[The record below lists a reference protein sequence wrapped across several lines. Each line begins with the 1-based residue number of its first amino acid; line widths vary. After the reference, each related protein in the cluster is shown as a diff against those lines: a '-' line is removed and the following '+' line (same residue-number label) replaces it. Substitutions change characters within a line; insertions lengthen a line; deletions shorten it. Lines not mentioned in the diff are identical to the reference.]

1 MKTISDEAN
10 GAIPE
15 HLLKIVSNKN
25 SAKILKTTTDSS
37 KSAYEISKDC
47 EMSLTTVYRELRK
60 LNEINLVKIS
70 GSIDN
75 TGKKHFKYESKKHVY
90 CKCAGSN
97 VDLSSLI
104 S

>member
-1 MKTISDEAN
+1 MSTTSDEGN
-10 GAIPE
+10 GTAPA
-15 HLLKIVSNKN
+15 HLIKIVSNSN
-25 SAKILKTTTDSS
+25 SAKILKTTSDSS

-75 TGKKHFKYESKKHVY
+75 SGKKHFKYESKKHVY
-90 CKCAGSN
+90 CKCAQSN
-97 VDLSSLI
+97 IDISSLI